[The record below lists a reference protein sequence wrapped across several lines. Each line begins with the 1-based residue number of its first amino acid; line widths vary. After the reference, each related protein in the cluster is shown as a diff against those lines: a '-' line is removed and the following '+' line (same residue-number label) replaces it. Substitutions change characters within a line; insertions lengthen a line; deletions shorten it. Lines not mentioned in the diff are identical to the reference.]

1 MRSRALPLV
10 VGAAVVG
17 FGFGSCIERATPGVA
32 TAEETR
38 SGAPV
43 AQRSAAVRGLPDFA
57 DLAEAASPAVVN
69 IATAK
74 IVERRGVPGLGFDPE
89 QLPPMLRDFFRDLI
103 PNAPGGP
110 GGAPDGTPTLRQQ
123 SLGSGF
129 LISND
134 GVVVTNN
141 HVIEG
146 ADEIRV
152 VFADGTGL
160 AAEVLGVDPKTDLAV
175 LRIVD
180 AGKRKFPHLTF
191 GDSDALRV
199 GEWVL
204 AIGNPFGLSHTV
216 TSGII
221 SAKGRAISAPRDIP
235 YQDFL
240 QTDASINPG
249 NSGGPLLGLDGR
261 VVGVNT
267 AIFSR
272 TGQSAGI
279 GFAIPASLARF
290 VVDQLVENKRVVRG
304 FLGVQIQPV
313 SDEIAAGLGLADT
326 HGALISE
333 VQPGSPAEKAGMQVG
348 DLIVEFNGQRI
359 REFREL
365 PLRVSTTAPGVKTQ
379 VVVMRDGKR
388 RTLQVMVGEL
398 PGGEQAGRSPTR
410 RMKAGE
416 QPPRVAFHGM
426 QLVPA
431 DAAALR
437 AADVQVALRVEQV
450 EQGSRAAEAGVRPGD
465 LILQAGG
472 RPAADL
478 EALAD
483 AERSARSQKRTA
495 LLLLVRRDGQNTFI
509 ALPLGPN

>member
-1 MRSRALPLV
+1 MPRALPLV
-10 VGAAVVG
+10 AAAALAG
-17 FGFGSCIERATPGVA
+17 FGFGSCIERAAPGLA
-32 TAEETR
+32 TAEEPR
-38 SGAPV
+38 AAADGGRRGPV
-43 AQRSAAVRGLPDFA
+43 ERGLPDFA

-74 IVERRGVPGLGFDPE
+74 IVERRGVPQLGFDPE
-89 QLPPMLRDFFRDLI
+89 QLPPMLREFFRDFI
-103 PNAPGGP
+103 PNGRGDQ
-110 GGAPDGTPTLRQQ
+110 GGAPDGAPTMRQQ

-129 LISND
+129 LATAD

-175 LRIVD
+175 LRILDV
-180 AGKRKFPHLTF
+180 GERKFPYLEF

-249 NSGGPLLGLDGR
+249 NSGGPLLDLGGR

-279 GFAIPASLARF
+279 GFAIPAALARF
-290 VVDQLVENKRVVRG
+290 VVDQLVENKKVVRG

-313 SDEIAAGLGLADT
+313 SEEIAAGLGLPDT
-326 HGALISE
+326 HGALVSE
-333 VQPGSPAEKAGMQVG
+333 VRPGSPAEKAGMQVG
-348 DLIVEFNGQRI
+348 DLITQFNDQPI

-365 PLRVSTTAPGVKTQ
+365 PLRVSTTAPGAKAT
-379 VVVMRDGKR
+379 VVVRRDGKS
-388 RTLQVMVGEL
+388 RTLQIVVGEL
-398 PGGEQAGRSPTR
+398 PGGEGAESAPTR
-410 RMKAGE
+410 RMKPGD
-416 QPPRVAFHGM
+416 QPARISFHGM

-431 DAAALR
+431 DAATLR
-437 AADVQVALRVEQV
+437 AADIPAALRIEQI
-450 EQGSRAAEAGVRPGD
+450 EQGSRAAEAGLRPGD

-472 RPAADL
+472 RTAADL
-478 EALAD
+478 DALAE
-483 AERSARSQKRTA
+483 AERVARSQKRTA

-509 ALPLGPN
+509 ALPLGKN